1 MKVQVSLLFTQLLL
15 RSEQMLNCGVPIPV
29 FFCQVYNIIKKE
41 SNRQRV
47 GLELIA
53 SENFASRAVL
63 EALGSCLNNKYS
75 EGYPGQRYVSVIQ
88 ACLPGREWTF
98 QKTTRF
104 SMAGPPVPSSL
115 MIPSGWWH
123 PCSGGKTLGVTCTV
137 PLGLSRIRAMPK
149 GAAVGCG

>member
-1 MKVQVSLLFTQLLL
+1 MSPFLFP
-15 RSEQMLNCGVPIPV
+15 S
-29 FFCQVYNIIKKE
+29 CQVYNIIKKE

-88 ACLPGREWTF
+88 ASLPGREWTF
-98 QKTTRF
+98 QKTARF
-104 SMAGPPVPSSL
+104 SMAGPPVSSSL
-115 MIPSGWWH
+115 NDS
-123 PCSGGKTLGVTCTV
+123 
-137 PLGLSRIRAMPK
+137 
-149 GAAVGCG
+149 